1 MVALKQAS
9 KTKARSKQMGRARK
23 EPDLSTYSSR
33 MAARFRELRVEKY
46 DTLDEFKTVLS
57 QHGLDVPLQTL
68 YKYEQ
73 GRTNINPD
81 YYPYIASALGK
92 SVRAFL
98 PAE

>member
-1 MVALKQAS
+1 MAVTSTAKKRAKS
-9 KTKARSKQMGRARK
+9 KKMGRSRK
-23 EPDLSTYSSR
+23 EPDLTEYSGR
-33 MAARFRELRVEKY
+33 IAARFRELRVEKY
-46 DTLDEFKTVLS
+46 EALDEYRLVLK
-57 QHGLDVPLQTL
+57 QHGLDIPLQTL

>member
-1 MVALKQAS
+1 MAVA
-9 KTKARSKQMGRARK
+9 KTARSKAKSKKMGRSRK